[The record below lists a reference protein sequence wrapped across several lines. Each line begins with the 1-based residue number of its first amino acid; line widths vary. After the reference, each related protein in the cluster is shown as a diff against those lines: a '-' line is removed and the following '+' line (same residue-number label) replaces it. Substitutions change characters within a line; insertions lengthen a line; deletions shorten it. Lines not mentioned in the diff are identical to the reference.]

1 MGTWPKSL
9 DDRQEKKLQ
18 PEILVTVQ
26 PKGIVNGTMKSYQ
39 LAGLAYM
46 QNMAAN
52 GAGCILGDEMGL
64 GKTLQI
70 ISHITKLKEDGLEG
84 PCLIVCPLGVI
95 LNWGNEMKRWAPHLK
110 FFNYHGQGNIP
121 AIEEMAV
128 DAPFGMV
135 LGSNEK
141 ML

>member
-1 MGTWPKSL
+1 MGKWPKAL
-9 DDRQEKKLQ
+9 DDKQGAKMQ
-18 PEILVTVQ
+18 DEIALTKQ

-39 LAGLAYM
+39 LAGLSYM
-46 QNMAAN
+46 QNMAKN

-95 LNWGNEMKRWAPHLK
+95 LNW
-110 FFNYHGQGNIP
+110 
-121 AIEEMAV
+121 
-128 DAPFGMV
+128 
-135 LGSNEK
+135 
-141 ML
+141 